1 MVSVHE
7 AFGCLESY
15 ELDFLLWRDV
25 GVGDFKANFLVETNR
40 VNIVRANIKGK
51 VAWVVNDEVLYEL
64 ATNTLSLAV

>member
-40 VNIVRANIKGK
+40 VNIIRANI
-51 VAWVVNDEVLYEL
+51 E
-64 ATNTLSLAV
+64 